1 MVYTIYMHLQSLI
14 SLDINNID
22 IDIKTHHQT
31 LAKVFNGNPDAF

>member
-22 IDIKTHHQT
+22 IDIKTLFSSNIGT
-31 LAKVFNGNPDAF
+31 ISY